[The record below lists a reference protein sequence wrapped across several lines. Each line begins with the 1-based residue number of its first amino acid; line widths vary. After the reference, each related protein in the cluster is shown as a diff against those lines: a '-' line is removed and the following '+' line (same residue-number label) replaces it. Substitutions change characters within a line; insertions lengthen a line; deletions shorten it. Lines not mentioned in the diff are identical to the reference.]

1 MADRVGS
8 PHRGNVSSLVNW
20 EQGQSGNPKGRPK
33 KNHALID
40 YVHQKTSGG
49 KKLIDEL
56 YKIAMHEDS
65 RDRDRMRAIELLLER
80 GFGKNVQP
88 VQLDAEVN
96 VVRSLDTFS
105 DQELI
110 ELVELRRKLREGNAP
125 VIEGEAV
132 VL

>member
-8 PHRGNVSSLVNW
+8 PHRGNVSSLVNC
-20 EQGQSGNPKGRPK
+20 EKGQSGNPKGRPK

-56 YKIAMHEDS
+56 YKIAMSDDG

-96 VVRSLDTFS
+96 VVRRLDTFS
-105 DQELI
+105 DQELM
-110 ELVELRRKLREGNAP
+110 ELVDLRKRLRADEDNTVEGTAR
-125 VIEGEAV
+125 V
-132 VL
+132 V

>member
-20 EQGQSGNPKGRPK
+20 EKGQSGNPKGRPK

-56 YKIAMHEDS
+56 YKIAMSDDG

-80 GFGKNVQP
+80 GFGKIINV
-88 VQLDAEVN
+88 
-96 VVRSLDTFS
+96 STS
-105 DQELI
+105 DQTMVRKGYAPYGPSKAAI
-110 ELVELRRKLREGNAP
+110 EAAWSPHRQ
-125 VIEGEAV
+125 VIPTK
-132 VL
+132 

>member
-1 MADRVGS
+1 MTDAVAS
-8 PHRGNVSSLVNW
+8 STRGNMANLVSW
-20 EQGQSGNPKGRPK
+20 EKGQSGNPKGRPK

-40 YVHQKTSGG
+40 YINQKTTGG

-56 YKIAMHEDS
+56 YKLAMREDA
-65 RDRDRMRAIELLLER
+65 RDRDRMRAIEILLER
-80 GFGKNVQP
+80 GFGKSIQP
-88 VQLDAEVN
+88 VQVDAEVN

-110 ELVELRRKLREGNAP
+110 ELVELRRKLREGDTP
-125 VIEGEAV
+125 VIEGEAR